1 MGFGIATAGIP
12 YCEDCGGIVR
22 PGVVLYE
29 EGINSEVIGNAVQ
42 AISRMTTRIRTSRLK
57 H

>member
-12 YCEDCGGIVR
+12 YCEECGGIVR

-29 EGINSEVIGNAVQ
+29 EGLDSEVIGNA
-42 AISRMTTRIRTSRLK
+42 K
-57 H
+57 

>member
-12 YCEDCGGIVR
+12 YCEECGGIVR

-29 EGINSEVIGNAVQ
+29 EGLDSEVIGNAVQ
-42 AISRMTTRIRTSRLK
+42 AISRMTTQIRTSRLK